1 MDRGWYRRVK
11 TGLSKLETAEGRL
24 TGPRCISFIMGLYRQ
39 KYLRWNCQKC
49 ETHRYEFDEFNIEE
63 PTRCN
68 NNNLSISKISLTCFG
83 QTFAHLQERKTEI
96 FIAYGIVT
104 CCFGRQGFG
113 KRQRGTLPL
122 SKTLPTTTTG
132 HYTICCKNLSLTLL
146 KMGKR
151 LPETC

>member
-1 MDRGWYRRVK
+1 
-11 TGLSKLETAEGRL
+11 
-24 TGPRCISFIMGLYRQ
+24 MGLYRQ

-96 FIAYGIVT
+96 FTA
-104 CCFGRQGFG
+104 FGPVVVVG
-113 KRQRGTLPL
+113 RG
-122 SKTLPTTTTG
+122 SKSGNVALG
-132 HYTICCKNLSLTLL
+132 VRYEGSCLTQSRE
-146 KMGKR
+146 G
-151 LPETC
+151 